1 MTALRRRRG
10 TGAATPRSLR
20 GPSGDHDIEETI
32 MGKRIITG
40 LAALLL
46 AGAAAATEPVDVQAL
61 ADQSGLS
68 TRQVRMVLGAHVAFA
83 EYRTSFRPAQ
93 QKLRAVLGEVQFDEL
108 VQRYREQ
115 GEVAV
120 AAGN

>member
-1 MTALRRRRG
+1 
-10 TGAATPRSLR
+10 
-20 GPSGDHDIEETI
+20 
-32 MGKRIITG
+32 MGKRIRKGI
-40 LAALLL
+40 ARMLL
-46 AGAAAATEPVDVQAL
+46 AGAAAAAEPVDVQAL

-83 EYRTSFRPAQ
+83 EYRTSFRPSQ
-93 QKLRAVLGEVQFDEL
+93 QKLRSALGEVQFDEL

>member
-1 MTALRRRRG
+1 
-10 TGAATPRSLR
+10 
-20 GPSGDHDIEETI
+20 

-46 AGAAAATEPVDVQAL
+46 AGAAAAAEPVDVQAL

-83 EYRTSFRPAQ
+83 EYRTSFRPSQ
-93 QKLRAVLGEVQFDEL
+93 QKLRAALGEVQFDEL

>member
-1 MTALRRRRG
+1 
-10 TGAATPRSLR
+10 
-20 GPSGDHDIEETI
+20 

-46 AGAAAATEPVDVQAL
+46 AGVASAGERIDVQAL
-61 ADQSGLS
+61 ADQSGLT

-83 EYRTSFRPAQ
+83 EYRTSYQPAKY
-93 QKLRAVLGEVQFDEL
+93 KLRQALGSEEFDAL

-115 GEVAV
+115 GETAI
-120 AAGN
+120 AAND

>member
-1 MTALRRRRG
+1 
-10 TGAATPRSLR
+10 
-20 GPSGDHDIEETI
+20 

-46 AGAAAATEPVDVQAL
+46 AGAASAGSSRVDVQSL
-61 ADQSGLS
+61 ADQTGLT

-83 EYRTSFRPAQ
+83 EYRTSFRPSQ
-93 QKLRAVLGEVQFDEL
+93 QKLRSALGEVQFDEL